1 VEEYDQHV
9 LLPLLVVISK
19 HLKPRSV
26 EGLSSTP
33 INDDSLWGVV
43 VFIEEDEFSLVKFE
57 LSCIV
62 SNMWMIM
69 M

>member
-9 LLPLLVVISK
+9 LLPLLVVVSK
-19 HLKPRSV
+19 HLNPRCMESPP
-26 EGLSSTP
+26 LAP